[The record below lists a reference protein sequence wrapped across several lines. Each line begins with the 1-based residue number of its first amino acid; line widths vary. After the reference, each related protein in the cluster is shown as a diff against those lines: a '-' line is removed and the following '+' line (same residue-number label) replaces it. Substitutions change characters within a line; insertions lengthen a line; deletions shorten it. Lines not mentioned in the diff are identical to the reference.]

1 MALCSSFLT
10 CDSRVTWLRRRTPV
24 VSGIAIFQD
33 SFILCGSLVFVRTEE
48 APGPTYIKIRVV
60 CPLMQREALARIKAD
75 FTLQRVKGNFFQG
88 LIWLLI
94 IWAGLQKE
102 KHWCLF
108 QRQKLLLHYIK
119 YVLQLLRCIAVCR
132 YAAIHCCMQ
141 IRCYSAY
148 VHKTGRNTDEETIRR
163 PSVKERQ
170 VHIWP
175 PK

>member
-1 MALCSSFLT
+1 MLLKPRSKDRLLCSTQFPPHVDESARLPNDSAMLPLKSKELCSLPTWRMASCSSFLT
-10 CDSRVTWLRRRTPV
+10 CDSRVTWLRRRTLV

-48 APGPTYIKIRVV
+48 APSPTYIKIRVV

-108 QRQKLLLHYIK
+108 QRQK
-119 YVLQLLRCIAVCR
+119 
-132 YAAIHCCMQ
+132 
-141 IRCYSAY
+141 
-148 VHKTGRNTDEETIRR
+148 
-163 PSVKERQ
+163 
-170 VHIWP
+170 
-175 PK
+175 